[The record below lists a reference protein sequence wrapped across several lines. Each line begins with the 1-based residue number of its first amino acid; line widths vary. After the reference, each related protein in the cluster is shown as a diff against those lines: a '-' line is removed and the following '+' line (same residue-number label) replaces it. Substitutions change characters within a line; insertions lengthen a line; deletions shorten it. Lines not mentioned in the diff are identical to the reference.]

1 MTLNYKENLLDFKK
15 SGIYVISCIKN
26 QKHYIGESNNI
37 TARLCAHK
45 NKLRRNVHE
54 NKELQSDFNKYGE
67 EFFLFQ
73 KLIFGNGLDKEK
85 RLELE
90 TIILL
95 ILEPNKR
102 YNVYI
107 NWKKRDQKLNPFFNK
122 KHSFEARNA
131 QSFLKKGKISPFK
144 GRKQTNEIKKMLSK
158 INSNKTSSERRKP
171 VIIDDI
177 YYESISEASQ
187 KTGLNRRLIR
197 EHCHD
202 KTRFENFKWG

>member
-1 MTLNYKENLLDFKK
+1 MTLNYKENLFDFEK
-15 SGIYVISCIKN
+15 SGIYLISCIKK

-45 NKLRRNVHE
+45 NKLKRNIHE
-54 NKELQSDFNKYGE
+54 NKELQSDFNEYGE

-73 KLIFGNGLDKEK
+73 KLLFGNGLDKEK
-85 RLELE
+85 RLKLE

-95 ILEPNKR
+95 TLEPNKR

-107 NWKKRDQKLNPFFNK
+107 NWKHKDQTNPFFNK
-122 KHSFEARNA
+122 NHSIEARKA
-131 QSFLKKGKISPFK
+131 QSVCKKGKISPFK
-144 GRKQTNEIKKMLSK
+144 GKTQNNEIKKMLSK
-158 INSNKTSSERRKP
+158 INSNKTSLERRKP
-171 VIIDDI
+171 VIIDSI

-197 EHCHD
+197 ERCHD
-202 KTRFENFKWG
+202 KTRFKNFKWG